1 MEHRDAFNEI
11 ITFGFIQK
19 AKSFL
24 PEAENLPGIFGG
36 GHFTKAKELAGQAS
50 KVRGAGDRIGAMS
63 RIAQARK
70 EVYKG
75 KIEAG
80 VAGLGVAG
88 SAATLGGT
96 AYAVAH
102 ARKKQFKAELR
113 DIIEFARGDRIAK
126 FWDIPQANF
135 IKGTR
140 NAQYAARETARTRS
154 SYGRAAGY
162 AKGMFGQSR
171 TRGVI
176 KAKITQQNNKTSEYL
191 VPAYKPRVELS
202 AIIHRL

>member
-1 MEHRDAFNEI
+1 MTHRDAFNDI

-102 ARKKQFKAELR
+102 ARKKEFKAELR
-113 DIIEFARGDRIAK
+113 DIIEFAFGKQHYAEAERLARKIEDLTANARKYGQHMDGSFLSRIA
-126 FWDIPQANF
+126 PLQ
-135 IKGTR
+135 
-140 NAQYAARETARTRS
+140 EE
-154 SYGRAAGY
+154 
-162 AKGMFGQSR
+162 AK
-171 TRGVI
+171 
-176 KAKITQQNNKTSEYL
+176 KAKALGDKQLNRHFKGAVIATGVGALGTGAYL
-191 VPAYKPRVELS
+191 ATRKKQDQRKP
-202 AIIHRL
+202 